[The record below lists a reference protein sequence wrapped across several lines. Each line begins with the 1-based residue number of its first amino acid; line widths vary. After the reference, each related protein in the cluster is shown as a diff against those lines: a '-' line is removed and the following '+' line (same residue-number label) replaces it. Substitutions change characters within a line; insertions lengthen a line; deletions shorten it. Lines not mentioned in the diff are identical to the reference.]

1 MNEDK
6 IAAAAAHLTETY
18 EAFIDGLLKH
28 GINTWELVEACGM
41 DPDHDGDFHRYWDMR
56 VGR

>member
-28 GINTWELVEACGM
+28 DIDT
-41 DPDHDGDFHRYWDMR
+41 
-56 VGR
+56 